1 MSEQSNS
8 IDPLLLDGG
17 IEVASPAEL
26 AQFNFIVR
34 VNNEASTHGIVI
46 EVTAMDRIM
55 PVE

>member
-55 PVE
+55 PID